1 MDEATIEKAGIAPL
15 KPALDKIAAIKDPKD
30 LATAIGATLRAD
42 VDAINNTWFET
53 ANLWGVWIAQDLT
66 DPSKYIP
73 FLMQGGLG
81 MPSRDYYLD
90 KAPRMAEMRTK
101 YQAHIAKMLE
111 LAGIADAAATAAKIM
126 ELETKIATAHQ
137 PRSDSEN
144 VKNGTTHWSRA
155 DFATKAP
162 GLDWAALF
170 EAAQLAKVETFDV
183 WHPKATTGLS
193 ALAKTVPLETWKA
206 YLTFRVI
213 ARAAPV
219 LPKAFVDED
228 FAFHGSALAGTPAL
242 AERWKRGVA
251 ATSDAL
257 GEAVGKLYV
266 GKYFPDA
273 AKQKI
278 TAMVKNIVAAFDRR
292 IDQLAWMTPATKAKA
307 KAKLAIIKVSVGYPD
322 KFRDYTGLEVVKG
335 DALGNL
341 ERAAMFEY
349 KRNLAKLGTPVNR
362 DEWVMVPQL
371 VNAVN
376 LPAMNA
382 MNFPAGML
390 QPPYFDPERPAAMDY
405 GAIGSVIGH
414 EISHSFDDQGALFDQ
429 NGKLENWWTK
439 EDFAHF
445 AASGAA
451 LVKQYDAY
459 KPFPDLAVNGK
470 QTLSENIAD
479 VAGLSAAYDAYRM
492 SLDGKEAP
500 VWERL
505 TGDQQFFIAFG
516 QAWRTKYRE
525 PTLRRRI
532 LTDGHSPGEYRA
544 DAVRNLDAWYTAF
557 DIKDGKLALT
567 PEQRVKI
574 W

>member
-1 MDEATIEKAGIAPL
+1 MD
-15 KPALDKIAAIKDPKD
+15 
-30 LATAIGATLRAD
+30 
-42 VDAINNTWFET
+42 
-53 ANLWGVWIAQDLT
+53 
-66 DPSKYIP
+66 
-73 FLMQGGLG
+73 
-81 MPSRDYYLD
+81 
-90 KAPRMAEMRTK
+90 
-101 YQAHIAKMLE
+101 
-111 LAGIADAAATAAKIM
+111 
-126 ELETKIATAHQ
+126 
-137 PRSDSEN
+137 
-144 VKNGTTHWSRA
+144 
-155 DFATKAP
+155 
-162 GLDWAALF
+162 
-170 EAAQLAKVETFDV
+170 
-183 WHPKATTGLS
+183 
-193 ALAKTVPLETWKA
+193 
-206 YLTFRVI
+206 
-213 ARAAPV
+213 
-219 LPKAFVDED
+219 
-228 FAFHGSALAGTPAL
+228 
-242 AERWKRGVA
+242 

-278 TAMVKNIVAAFDRR
+278 TTMVKNIVAAFDRR

-322 KFRDYTGLEVVKG
+322 KFRDYAGLEIVKG
-335 DALGNL
+335 DALGNAQ
-341 ERAAMFEY
+341 RASMFEY

-362 DEWVMVPQL
+362 DEWVMTPQL

-390 QPPYFDPERPAAMDY
+390 QPPYFDPERPSAMDY

-439 EDFAHF
+439 ENFAHF

-500 VWERL
+500 KWEGL

-516 QAWRTKYRE
+516 QAWRSKYRE
-525 PTLRRRI
+525 PSLRRRI